1 MAKTKRVKQ
10 KAWGVFD
17 DKEKLRRTRAFMYNS
32 YHVAITE
39 AQAKLWCAKVGGYT
53 VRPVTISWEVDE

>member
-1 MAKTKRVKQ
+1 MAKTKTVKQ

-17 DKEKLRRTRAFMYNS
+17 KSGKLGRTEAFIYNS
-32 YHVAITE
+32 YHVAPTE

-53 VRPVTISWEVDE
+53 VRPVEIVWEVED